1 MLATAG
7 SSLNFAI
14 GAVGGMKKISSR
26 FELNSADYVD
36 SVKKQGN
43 YFHKRGSPVE
53 INLNAAIEKS
63 ERLRNFLISFATIS
77 HSMYYSHFTL
87 TAPIFKSRFQSS
99 TYLQEE
105 AYGTRK

>member
-1 MLATAG
+1 
-7 SSLNFAI
+7 
-14 GAVGGMKKISSR
+14 MKKMSSR
-26 FELNSADYVD
+26 DVLNPVDCVD
-36 SVKKQGN
+36 SVKKCGN
-43 YFHKRGSPVE
+43 YFHKRGSPIE
-53 INLNAAIEKS
+53 INFNAAMQKS
-63 ERLRNFLISFATIS
+63 DQRNILIDSAILS

>member
-1 MLATAG
+1 MKQNLID
-7 SSLNFAI
+7 SSHYSDKF
-14 GAVGGMKKISSR
+14 
-26 FELNSADYVD
+26 VD
-36 SVKKQGN
+36 SVKEQGN
-43 YFHKRGSPVE
+43 YSAKEGFLNGKERWTGVE
-53 INLNAAIEKS
+53 VVEN
-63 ERLRNFLISFATIS
+63 LRNLSIRFAILN